1 MPPAAAD
8 GNELPTSPPQRR
20 RTKREKGKIRLSESP
35 LTIEDTEPD
44 RKAGSRGDNRRA
56 SRNGR
61 LRGSANERS
70 NRRLL
75 RTVRSSPNRLPAKR
89 EKRPSRCRAG
99 EDRTLRHSAAFR
111 APSGGAKAAAAK
123 TRPLF
128 LRAAK
133 DGIAVSGPRRRE
145 RTAGSGSKR
154 HARFPRDGIRRTA
167 KIAYRILIKPGT
179 PEFRPTF
186 AEAGKDR
193 MICNLPVKP
202 KTIRVLPEECRSE
215 QTTAPKRAFPANRR
229 RAKPCS
235 KVASPKRR
243 RLKTDARRPE
253 QTRRL
258 IPRRGGM

>member
-1 MPPAAAD
+1 MFSRTLIIFGGTQDEFHVLQTVFEEKAAGAGRGPAGVPDGCRSLRQAATNFRHRLRND
-8 GNELPTSPPQRR
+8 EERNV
-20 RTKREKGKIRLSESP
+20 KKGKICLSESPP

-61 LRGSANERS
+61 LRGSANECS

-128 LRAAK
+128 LRA
-133 DGIAVSGPRRRE
+133 VWS
-145 RTAGSGSKR
+145 
-154 HARFPRDGIRRTA
+154 
-167 KIAYRILIKPGT
+167 
-179 PEFRPTF
+179 
-186 AEAGKDR
+186 
-193 MICNLPVKP
+193 
-202 KTIRVLPEECRSE
+202 CRSSLGSWV
-215 QTTAPKRAFPANRR
+215 RR
-229 RAKPCS
+229 
-235 KVASPKRR
+235 V
-243 RLKTDARRPE
+243 
-253 QTRRL
+253 
-258 IPRRGGM
+258 